1 MSLFTSDEL
10 NLICI
15 YDPGYL
21 KGLILELRGMMAML
35 MPDEEDLHQLTMS
48 VLEKLEGMSDLEY
61 QALNDMLLPD
71 ISSLVFAD
79 ADDIDFDIG
88 EVN

>member
-1 MSLFTSDEL
+1 MSSFSGDEL

-15 YDPGYL
+15 YDPGNL
-21 KGLILELRGMMAML
+21 KGLIHELRSMMAML
-35 MPDEEDLHQLTMS
+35 MPDEENLRQLTIS
-48 VLEKLEGMSDLEY
+48 TLDKLEGMSDLEY
-61 QALNDMLLPD
+61 QVLNDMLLPD